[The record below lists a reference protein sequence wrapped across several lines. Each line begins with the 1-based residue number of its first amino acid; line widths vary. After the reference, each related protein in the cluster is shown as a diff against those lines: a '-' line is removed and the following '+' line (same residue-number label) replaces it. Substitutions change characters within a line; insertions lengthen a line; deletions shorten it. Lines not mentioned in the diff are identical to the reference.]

1 MPDPRVWRIIL
12 RGRPPVKTAILALAT
27 LSLCMVG
34 RAASNGLDDAY
45 QQLKD
50 AQTAKDPDAVKKWA
64 TETAKIAK
72 AEATGPKLEGFSD
85 EDWPKHVEYA
95 KDLGMQSEYAL
106 SSMAAQPGLAP
117 EKVVELM
124 DALLAVNPKSAY
136 IGTPASAYLAA
147 LGKTGGADKE
157 IEGAMKIVAGMPN
170 EEDALIVL
178 ADNLMAKNK
187 PDQAYTYA
195 VRLVA
200 ATKSKTK
207 PEGFSDEDWNRRK
220 SYMLS
225 HGYYDAGITG
235 CMRKIWKDCDTNL
248 RTALPMIAGQAAMTG
263 PAYFYLG
270 VANYQLSKI
279 TTDRTKLQEAL
290 KFSQQSAAIAGPM
303 QAQAQQN
310 VSGMTN
316 ELKAPVVR
324 R

>member
-1 MPDPRVWRIIL
+1 
-12 RGRPPVKTAILALAT
+12 VKIAILALAT

-64 TETAKIAK
+64 VETSKLAK
-72 AEATGPKLEGFSD
+72 AEAEGPKLEGFSD
-85 EDWPKHVEYA
+85 QDWPKHIEYA
-95 KDLGMQSEYAL
+95 KQVGTQSEYAL
-106 SSMAAQPGLAP
+106 SATAAQPGLAP

-124 DALLAVNPKSAY
+124 DALLAVNAKSTY
-136 IGTPASAYLAA
+136 IPTGVSAYLTA
-147 LGKTGGADKE
+147 LGKTGGVDKQ
-157 IEGAMKIVAGMPN
+157 IEGALKIVAGTPT

-178 ADNLMAKNK
+178 ADNLMVKNK

-195 VRLVA
+195 ERLVTA
-200 ATKSKTK
+200 MKSKAK

-248 RTALPMIAGQAAMTG
+248 RTVLPMIAGQAAMTG

-279 TTDRTKLQEAL
+279 TSDRTKLQEAL

-303 QAQAQQN
+303 QTQAQQN
-310 VSGMTN
+310 VTGMTN

-324 R
+324 H

>member
-1 MPDPRVWRIIL
+1 M
-12 RGRPPVKTAILALAT
+12 KTAILALGT
-27 LSLCMVG
+27 LSLFLV
-34 RAASNGLDDAY
+34 ASANAIELDDAY
-45 QQLKD
+45 QKLKD
-50 AQTAKDPDAVKKWA
+50 AQTAKDPDAVMKWA
-64 TETAKIAK
+64 IETAKIAK
-72 AEATGPKLEGFSD
+72 AEAAGPKLEGFSD
-85 EDWPKHVEYA
+85 EDWPKHIEYA

-124 DALLAVNPKSAY
+124 DALLAVNPKSTY
-136 IGTPASAYLAA
+136 ISTPASAYLAA
-147 LGKTGGADKE
+147 LGKTGGSDKE
-157 IEGAMKIVAGMPN
+157 IEGAMKIIAGTPT

-178 ADNLMAKNK
+178 AENLMAKNK

-195 VRLVA
+195 ARLV
-200 ATKSKTK
+200 TTMKSKAK

-225 HGYYDAGITG
+225 HGYYAAGITG
-235 CMRKIWKDCDTNL
+235 CMRQVWKECDTNL
-248 RTALPMIAGQAAMTG
+248 RAVLPMVSGQPAMSG

-270 VANYQLSKI
+270 VANYQIAKVS
-279 TTDRTKLQEAL
+279 TDRAKLQEAL
-290 KFSQQSAAIAGPM
+290 KFSQQSAAIPGPM

-310 VSGMTN
+310 VTGMTN